1 MDPTDQLRQYLEDLG
16 LDDFEFEQ
24 EIENFENECQI
35 QAEINKD

>member
-16 LDDFEFEQ
+16 LDEFEIEQ

-35 QAEINKD
+35 QAEMNKD

>member
-16 LDDFEFEQ
+16 LDDFEIEQ

>member
-16 LDDFEFEQ
+16 LDDFEIEQ

-35 QAEINKD
+35 QAEMNKD

>member
-16 LDDFEFEQ
+16 LDEFEIQQ

>member
-16 LDDFEFEQ
+16 LDDFEIEQ
-24 EIENFENECQI
+24 ELENFENECQI